1 MWAASP
7 SSLSKAEGGCG
18 GVGIWYKR
26 RRSLPGTG
34 PLGRGGRP
42 EDGVNVSSLEVRLFQ
57 VLTSSL
63 SALPWGPSSLGHQG
77 APRGAEPFWVPQLAT
92 RDCCAGPHVHGLH
105 PRPAPTCR
113 LQKACR
119 LTLLLTCCSPAVL
132 WPLSR
137 GVALV
142 AQPVGSCTAAGG
154 GRMDLG
160 CPRCLWRRRP
170 SPGAACARASLPSE
184 GTEHWVLTVR

>member
-18 GVGIWYKR
+18 GVGIWYKH

-92 RDCCAGPHVHGLH
+92 GLLCWSTRTRAPSRASSHLPLAEGLPSDTPHLLLSSRAVASQQRSGSGGPACWQLGCGWGRKDGLGVSSLPVAEAPQHGGCLRTSISSIRGHRALGPH
-105 PRPAPTCR
+105 C
-113 LQKACR
+113 
-119 LTLLLTCCSPAVL
+119 
-132 WPLSR
+132 
-137 GVALV
+137 
-142 AQPVGSCTAAGG
+142 
-154 GRMDLG
+154 
-160 CPRCLWRRRP
+160 
-170 SPGAACARASLPSE
+170 
-184 GTEHWVLTVR
+184 